1 MKIAPSILASDFAK
15 LGEEIQRVTEAGADY
30 IHVDVMDGV
39 FVRNITL
46 GPPVVRAIRPYT
58 GVPFDVHLMI
68 TEPSRYIEAFAEAG
82 ADIIT
87 FHAEAEKDISGT
99 IRQIKSLDKA
109 AGLSIK
115 PGTPVEVV
123 LPHLE
128 ELDLVLVMTVEPG
141 FGGQAFMPEMMEK
154 VKRLRAEID
163 ARGLQTLIE
172 VDGGINASTVKVAAA
187 AGVDICV
194 AGTSLFKAPDMAVAM
209 GRLQGGKRHIKRV

>member
-87 FHAEAEKDISGT
+87 FHVEAEKDISGT

-123 LPHLE
+123 LPYLE
-128 ELDLVLVMTVEPG
+128 QLDLVLVMTVEPG

-154 VKRLRAEID
+154 VQRLRAEID

-172 VDGGINASTVKVAAA
+172 ADGGINESTVKVAAA

-209 GRLQGGKRHIKRV
+209 GRLRGGKRHIKRV